1 MIVIKEKILLVLENG
16 TCVEGRIV
24 ESSDNQIYRKMKH
37 LETLEG
43 IREVRPY
50 KKMEDQINAKL

>member
-24 ESSDNQIYRKMKH
+24 ESSDNQIYLKMKH

-50 KKMEDQINAKL
+50 KKMRIMR